1 MAMTGKAR
9 TSAWLEA
16 HAAQACQQREGKG
29 MTGRLRIFDSTA
41 EAQDAIAA
49 LGDTDLFVYPYTERL
64 YLVVRKEG
72 ETVHALTTTGK
83 FSPDC
88 EWEDPAS

>member
-1 MAMTGKAR
+1 
-9 TSAWLEA
+9 
-16 HAAQACQQREGKG
+16 

-41 EAQDAIAA
+41 EAHDAIAA

-72 ETVHALTTTGK
+72 DTVSALTTTGA
-83 FSPDC
+83 FFPAS
-88 EWEDPAS
+88 EWED